1 MLANSSGVQ
10 KEKKKSLVKIG
21 IFTSCRGVNANKCTK
36 KGDAG
41 ASSKPIPFLQFSLP
55 SSSSSLLKLPNFS
68 NSTNLVSRAF
78 PSIF

>member
-21 IFTSCRGVNANKCTK
+21 IFTSCRGVKANKCTK

-41 ASSKPIPFLQFSLP
+41 ASSKPIPFLQYSL
-55 SSSSSLLKLPNFS
+55 SSLLKLPNLS
-68 NSTNLVSRAF
+68 NSINLVPRAF

>member
-10 KEKKKSLVKIG
+10 EEKKKSLVKIG
-21 IFTSCRGVNANKCTK
+21 IFTSCRGVKANKCTK

-55 SSSSSLLKLPNFS
+55 SLSSLLKLPNLS

>member
-10 KEKKKSLVKIG
+10 KEKKKSLVKLG
-21 IFTSCRGVNANKCTK
+21 IFTSCRGVKANKCTK

-41 ASSKPIPFLQFSLP
+41 ASSKPIPFLLFSLP
-55 SSSSSLLKLPNFS
+55 SLSSLLKLPNFS

>member
-10 KEKKKSLVKIG
+10 KEKKKSLVKLG
-21 IFTSCRGVNANKCTK
+21 ILTSCRGVKANKCTK

-41 ASSKPIPFLQFSLP
+41 ASSKPIPFLQFSLQ
-55 SSSSSLLKLPNFS
+55 SSSSLLKLPNFS